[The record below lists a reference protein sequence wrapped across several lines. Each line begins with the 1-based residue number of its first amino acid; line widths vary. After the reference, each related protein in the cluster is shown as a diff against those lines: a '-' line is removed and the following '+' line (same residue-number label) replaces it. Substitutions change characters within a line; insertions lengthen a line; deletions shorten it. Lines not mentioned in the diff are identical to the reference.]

1 MTTLIIS
8 NEKINDII
16 KIVKSPEEFDLLI
29 TDISGKI
36 KMELKLVNLALL
48 GLTLLIHEIIY
59 LK

>member
-8 NEKINDII
+8 NEKINEII
-16 KIVKSPEEFDLLI
+16 KIVKSPEELDLLI

>member
-16 KIVKSPEEFDLLI
+16 KIVKSPEELDLLI